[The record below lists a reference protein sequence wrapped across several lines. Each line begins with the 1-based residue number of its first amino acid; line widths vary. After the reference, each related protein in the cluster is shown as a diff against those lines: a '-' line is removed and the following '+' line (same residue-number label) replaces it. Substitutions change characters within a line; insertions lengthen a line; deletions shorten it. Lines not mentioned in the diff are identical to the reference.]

1 LAIERVN
8 SNNDAHIQAIAN
20 RSVITEE
27 TTHNE
32 PFEVTADATPRP
44 ALSRLPINKG
54 ALTPL
59 ALCVSA
65 QSANQA
71 AHHCDLGCAEEA
83 PHPH

>member
-32 PFEVTADATPRP
+32 PFEVTADATAF
-44 ALSRLPINKG
+44 ALKTADQQGRTDAS
-54 ALTPL
+54 
-59 ALCVSA
+59 CVMR
-65 QSANQA
+65 
-71 AHHCDLGCAEEA
+71 
-83 PHPH
+83 